1 MKNKH
6 TLFILIAFSLALVFW
21 FINWL
26 NHPLPQYEGIK
37 RIQNI
42 KSEVD
47 VYTDDYG
54 VPHVFAKNEEDLFF
68 VAGYLAARER
78 LFQLSMVAYL
88 IKGELALNLGDE
100 YLDTDIFIRTW
111 RIHNTAK
118 KMVEQMNVENKKIF
132 DQFCEGIN
140 YHIDETMDDLPVEF
154 KILNIKPPKWNPSI
168 VAGYARMMAYEMQGS
183 WEPELLYAAIASHFG
198 VDKLKEFIPNYNKSS
213 PTIAIETFKNL
224 KPAFDKI
231 IKQEFAVRNILGSH
245 NASLGSNNWVLS
257 GSRTYSGLPLLA
269 NDPHL
274 AFSQP
279 PRWFEIHLKGGRF
292 DVSGVCIAGI
302 PLPVIGQNAKVAWG
316 FTNSMV
322 DDLDFFVETI
332 DPENS
337 GKYKSGEKWL
347 DINTIEEKINRKSG
361 KDTIINVRKTHHG
374 PIISDIHPLLIDS
387 KKVVSMAWTGLWI
400 TNELDAWVEINL
412 MENWEDFTKGVE
424 SFGVPGQNIVYADI
438 QGNIGWRPAVFIP
451 IRKEGFSMMPR
462 PGADPAFDWKGKVPF
477 SEMPFLYNP
486 ESGYISTANNKTI
499 DDEAFPYYISGLWA
513 DPSRA
518 EQIKIRL
525 DSLKNADVEDM
536 MSIQLDYTSMFAK
549 DITPYILKV
558 EKDESDKHI
567 KRAFKFLKEWDYVE
581 SVDSEAAL
589 IFNVII
595 KNLVFNLYGDEIALL
610 GESYLQAFSGINY
623 LITRRLREDL
633 EDGRSTWID
642 DIKTNNKIEKIN
654 EIVYSSV
661 VDAINEIKEKFGENW
676 SNWKWGDAHSLTHK
690 HLFNKNSFIDWLFN
704 FSVGPYRSGGS
715 NKTPN
720 AGGFSLEAPYK
731 QTDGASMRRVV
742 DFNNLNETRF
752 ILPTGQSGLYD
763 SPHYRNQADMYHKGE
778 YRKTYF
784 DEDFIR
790 NNEMFKLLTILP
802 KN

>member
-1 MKNKH
+1 
-6 TLFILIAFSLALVFW
+6 
-21 FINWL
+21 
-26 NHPLPQYEGIK
+26 
-37 RIQNI
+37 
-42 KSEVD
+42 
-47 VYTDDYG
+47 
-54 VPHVFAKNEEDLFF
+54 
-68 VAGYLAARER
+68 
-78 LFQLSMVAYL
+78 
-88 IKGELALNLGDE
+88 
-100 YLDTDIFIRTW
+100 
-111 RIHNTAK
+111 
-118 KMVEQMNVENKKIF
+118 
-132 DQFCEGIN
+132 
-140 YHIDETMDDLPVEF
+140 
-154 KILNIKPPKWNPSI
+154 
-168 VAGYARMMAYEMQGS
+168 
-183 WEPELLYAAIASHFG
+183 
-198 VDKLKEFIPNYNKSS
+198 
-213 PTIAIETFKNL
+213 
-224 KPAFDKI
+224 
-231 IKQEFAVRNILGSH
+231 
-245 NASLGSNNWVLS
+245 
-257 GSRTYSGLPLLA
+257 
-269 NDPHL
+269 
-274 AFSQP
+274 
-279 PRWFEIHLKGGRF
+279 
-292 DVSGVCIAGI
+292 
-302 PLPVIGQNAKVAWG
+302 
-316 FTNSMV
+316 
-322 DDLDFFVETI
+322 
-332 DPENS
+332 
-337 GKYKSGEKWL
+337 
-347 DINTIEEKINRKSG
+347 
-361 KDTIINVRKTHHG
+361 
-374 PIISDIHPLLIDS
+374 
-387 KKVVSMAWTGLWI
+387 
-400 TNELDAWVEINL
+400 
-412 MENWEDFTKGVE
+412 
-424 SFGVPGQNIVYADI
+424 
-438 QGNIGWRPAVFIP
+438 
-451 IRKEGFSMMPR
+451 
-462 PGADPAFDWKGKVPF
+462 
-477 SEMPFLYNP
+477 MPFLYNP

-518 EQIKIRL
+518 EQIKTRL

-690 HLFNKNSFIDWLFN
+690 HLFNKNPFIDWLFN

-802 KN
+802 NN